1 MIRVLMTLIYCLFVV
16 PAFSYDEEAKEEIF
30 LSTPEQVA
38 ALSSEPGF
46 LVGGIV
52 SPLSGSPTLRQ
63 TDFVVKGAQE
73 LVLSRT
79 YISPHMPVKLGNE
92 KYCKDAWEKYH
103 LYEHV
108 AHNYKGWQFYPH
120 LKLQFTP
127 SEKKVLVT
135 EPTGSTLSFVFTD
148 SGMTNAEFEGEL
160 YGISNCAGD
169 TPGGANDPRNTRI
182 TYGKDGQEITVYGTD
197 KGTRIYRFSGRD
209 TSSAKLY
216 LLEKE
221 ILPNGKV
228 IKYHYEGTQPTYVES
243 LDPNERFVYASI
255 RISGDPWLSRKI
267 SFLSSSGQT
276 ANYEYERREYDVDS
290 EEVTKKRWLL
300 KNDTQ
305 SLRYQVLCPPILTKV
320 SSPTFRKE
328 RISHCGRFLLG
339 AYEGKDRQ
347 FQIVNRGYGEGSGH
361 YRAHQLSLPV
371 GESDAFA
378 CVYEMS
384 YQPPVAGEK
393 GGKTTVKAS
402 DGTSII
408 YHFSK
413 NLLTSKIQYFDENST
428 LKKEKIFSWDDKNW
442 LKSLEL
448 RDGQKSLFYKKS
460 FEYDSFGNP
469 ILETFTGDLAGSG
482 EMESTWTKRAF
493 STDGKNLLLREE
505 KENGK
510 VTSLSYLKGT
520 NLITSKLI
528 KDGNRIIRRE
538 FWTYDDCHNLIEKIS
553 DDGKSESPDDLNGVT
568 ERHKISYILRGS
580 APFLHMPE
588 WVIETYLDSGDEKL
602 LKKSHLIYDT
612 CGNVIQ
618 EEVYDA
624 EGNFAYTIE
633 KTYTERG
640 DLLSETNRLGQV
652 ATYAY
657 DEKGRKVAET
667 NFSGR
672 VQKRYAYDANGR
684 LRNILEEGDDGNCRS
699 ISSKYDHH
707 DRLIKKKD
715 LFGNSTF
722 YKYDLLVNEIAQT
735 EFPKIAALDGGS
747 QDVRISSTFDPF
759 GREAAHTDANG
770 NTINYSYNVYGSI
783 SEIRHP
789 NGGRETFLYAKN
801 GDLLSHTDADGLTI
815 NCENDVLGRVLKKT
829 YISKEGEALAE
840 ERFTYSGF
848 QLLSETDKEGN
859 LKRYFYDGAGRKV
872 REEFCGRV
880 TEFTYDPLGRLS
892 TVYKYNG
899 DDALVTHYER
909 DLEDRITCETKTD
922 LSGRILYKIA
932 FSYDAD
938 GNREST
944 TRYINEKEA
953 QELFAYDPF
962 RRKTY
967 YRDALGYETLTSYNE
982 SFTNGLGQ
990 KVLQIKTTDPKG
1002 ITTVK
1007 TQDALNQKVRLEKLG
1022 ASGGVVSCSEM
1033 IYDPHGNL
1041 TLHKDHIYEDGRFVS
1056 TQAVRYF
1063 YTPDHEIK
1071 VMIRGYDTP
1080 EKRETQYAYSP
1091 MGRMTRKYLP
1101 DGDSLFY
1108 SYDSLGFLARV
1119 DSLNG
1124 EIAHSFTRNRL
1135 GDLLEAVDEKQNL
1148 KIKREVDLFG
1158 NVICEVLPHGVQ
1170 ITKTY
1175 DDFNRL
1181 QSLNVVGHAQVRYA
1195 YDSMFLRE
1203 IKRLSARG
1211 DTLYKHTYDEYDLN
1225 GNLVQESLI
1234 GNLGTVSYATDV
1246 RGQRTQMI
1254 SPYFSQEYKYD
1265 STHNLVSSTTDRAES
1280 RYQYDDTSQMIR
1292 EDGAGVN
1299 AAYGNDSLYNRI
1311 EKNGA
1316 SCEIN
1321 SLNELLFDGKTTYE
1335 YDLRGNQILKD
1346 MNSKQFSFGYDPLNQ
1361 LIEVKSEKEK
1371 VEFIYDPLGRRLA
1384 KVISTKAGYGWEEST
1399 REYYLYDGEEEIGSF
1414 KSPNTLDSFRV
1425 LSTHSL
1431 PKTLSSEVGG
1441 KIFAPLIDV
1450 QGNIR
1455 RLVDVNSK
1463 TLAASYDFTAFGE
1476 KLQPK
1481 DKEDLHNPWQF
1492 ASKRFDPSLD
1502 LVYFGKRYYAPK
1514 IGRWITTDPAG
1525 LEDSFNPYQYVLNNP
1540 FRYYDPNGES
1550 LEGWLLGVGEIAA
1563 GVAIIGGGLA
1573 VEVASFGGFTIGLG
1587 VTTKTGFALI
1597 GLGLATTT
1605 YHAQD
1610 LSMPWKTDFPSTTQ
1624 QEYRTNGIIT
1634 IPVPEGYGNITR
1646 IEKKRSSRPEPD
1658 VRAEGNPHTIIERPG
1673 PEGQYTT
1680 HNGDGTFKQYR
1691 GSGKPHG
1698 NIPRPNVKETQNN
1711 PSPSGPRPG
1720 KPEVRRPTPDEI
1732 PKG

>member
-1 MIRVLMTLIYCLFVV
+1 MIRALMTLICCLFVV

-38 ALSSEPGF
+38 TLSSEPGF

-63 TDFVVKGAQE
+63 TDFIVKGAQE

-79 YISPHMPVKLGNE
+79 YMSPHMPVKLAHE
-92 KYCKDAWEKYH
+92 KQCQEEWEKYH
-103 LYEHV
+103 LYQHV

-127 SEKKVLVT
+127 SEKQVLVT
-135 EPTGSTLSFVFTD
+135 EPSGSTLSFVFTG

-169 TPGGANDPRNTRI
+169 TPGGANDPRNTRV
-182 TYGKDGQEITVYGTD
+182 TYGEDGQLITVYGTD
-197 KGTRIYRFSGRD
+197 KGTRIYRFSGWD
-209 TSSAKLY
+209 TNSAQLY

-228 IKYHYEGTQPTYVES
+228 LKYHYEGRQPTYVES
-243 LDPNERFVYASI
+243 LDPKERFVYASI
-255 RISGDPWLSRKI
+255 RIKGSPWNGNVH
-267 SFLSSSGQT
+267 FLSSSGQK
-276 ANYEYERREYDVDS
+276 ADYEYERRPIHAKIKEKTKHWYGDDKFEAEYN
-290 EEVTKKRWLL
+290 L
-300 KNDTQ
+300 
-305 SLRYQVLCPPILTKV
+305 LCPPILTKV
-320 SSPTFRKE
+320 SSPSFRKE
-328 RISHCGRFLLG
+328 QISHDGRFLLG
-339 AYEGKDRQ
+339 CYEGRSQHFK
-347 FQIVNRGYGEGSGH
+347 IVNRGYGEGSGH
-361 YRAHQLSLPV
+361 YRVHHLSLPV
-371 GESDAFA
+371 GENDAFVP
-378 CVYEMS
+378 VYEIS

-393 GGKTTVKAS
+393 DGKTTVKAS

-413 NLLTSKIQYFDENST
+413 NLLTSKIQYFDEKGA

-448 RDGQKSLFYKKS
+448 RDGQKALFYKKS
-460 FEYDSFGNP
+460 FEYDNFGNP
-469 ILETFTGDLAGSG
+469 VLETFTGDLTGSG
-482 EMESTWTKRAF
+482 EIESTTTKRAF
-493 STDGKNLLLREE
+493 SNDGKNLLLREE

-510 VTSLSYLKGT
+510 VISLSYLKGT
-520 NLITSKLI
+520 DLITSKLI
-528 KDGNRIIRRE
+528 KDGSTIIRRE
-538 FWTYDDCHNLIEKIS
+538 FCSYDDCHNLIKKIS
-553 DDGKSESPDDLNGVT
+553 DDGKSENPDDLTGVT
-568 ERHKISYILRGS
+568 ERHKTSYMLRQS

-602 LKKSHLIYDT
+602 LKKSHLIYDER
-612 CGNVIQ
+612 GNVAQ
-618 EEVYDA
+618 EDVYDA
-624 EGNFAYTIE
+624 EENFAYTIE
-633 KTYTERG
+633 KTYNERG

-657 DEKGRKVAET
+657 DEKGRKVTET

-672 VQKRYAYDANGR
+672 IQKTYAYDANGR
-684 LRNILEEGDDGNCRS
+684 LCNILEEGDDGNCHS
-699 ISSKYDHH
+699 ISSKYDFH
-707 DRLIKKKD
+707 DRLIKRQD
-715 LFGNSTF
+715 PFGNNTY
-722 YKYDLLVNEIAQT
+722 YKYDPLVNEIAQT
-735 EFPKIAALDGGS
+735 DFPKTASIERGS
-747 QDVRISSTFDPF
+747 QEVKCSSIYDPF
-759 GREAAHTDANG
+759 GREVAYTDANG
-770 NTINYSYNVYGSI
+770 NTISYSYNVYGSKT
-783 SEIRHP
+783 EIKRP
-789 NGGRETFLYAKN
+789 RGDKEAFFYEKS
-801 GDLLSHTDADGLTI
+801 GDLVSYTDADGLTI
-815 NCENDVLGRVLKKT
+815 KYKNDILGRVLKKT
-829 YISKEGEALAE
+829 YISNEGEVLAE
-840 ERFTYSGF
+840 ERFSYSGF
-848 QLLSETDKEGN
+848 QLTSEADKEGN
-859 LKRYFYDGAGRKV
+859 LKKYFYDGAGRKV

-880 TEFTYDPLGRLS
+880 TGFAYDPLGRLA

-899 DDALVTHYER
+899 NDALVTHYEK
-909 DLEDRITCETKTD
+909 DLEDRITSETKTD

-932 FSYDAD
+932 FSYDSD

-944 TRYINEKEA
+944 TRYINGKEA

-962 RRKTY
+962 MRKTY

-990 KVLQIKTTDPKG
+990 KVLQIKTVDPKG

-1041 TLHKDHIYEDGRFVS
+1041 TLHKDHIYEDGRFKS

-1071 VMIRGYDTP
+1071 VMVRGYDTP

-1091 MGRMTRKYLP
+1091 MGRMIRKYLS

-1119 DSLNG
+1119 DSSDG
-1124 EIAHSFTRNRL
+1124 RIAHVFARNKL
-1135 GDLLEAVDEKQNL
+1135 GDLLEAIDENQKL
-1148 KIKREVDLFG
+1148 TIKREVDPFG

-1181 QSLNVVGHAQVRYA
+1181 QSFNVVGHAQVRYT
-1195 YDSMFLRE
+1195 YDSVFLRE
-1203 IKRLSARG
+1203 IERLSATRG

-1234 GNLGTVSYATDV
+1234 GNLGTISYTTDA
-1246 RGQRTQMI
+1246 RGQRTQI
-1254 SPYFSQEYKYD
+1254 VSPYFSEVCKYN
-1265 STHNLVSSTTDRAES
+1265 SVQNLVSCTTDRAES
-1280 RYQYDDTSQMIR
+1280 RYQYDDTSQMTR
-1292 EDGAGVN
+1292 EDGTNVN
-1299 AAYGNDSLYNRI
+1299 VSYGNDSLYNRV

-1316 SCEIN
+1316 PCEVN
-1321 SLNELLFDGKTTYE
+1321 SLNELLSDGKATYE

-1346 MNSKQFSFGYDPLNQ
+1346 MNSKRLSFGYDPLNQ

-1399 REYYLYDGEEEIGSF
+1399 REYYLYDGEEDIGSF

-1431 PKTLSSEVGG
+1431 PKTLSIEVEG

-1492 ASKRFDPSLD
+1492 ASKRFDPSLN
-1502 LVYFGKRYYAPK
+1502 LIYFGKRYYDP
-1514 IGRWITTDPAG
+1514 ITGRWVTTDPAG
-1525 LEDSFNPYQYVLNNP
+1525 FEDSFNPYQYALNNP

-1550 LEGWLLGVGEIAA
+1550 LGGYLLGLGEIAL
-1563 GVAIIGGGLA
+1563 GSAILVGGFAL
-1573 VEVASFGGFTIGLG
+1573 EVATVGGFTIGVG
-1587 VTTKTGFALI
+1587 VTTNTGAALI
-1597 GLGLATTT
+1597 LGGLATTT

-1610 LSMPWKTDFPSTTQ
+1610 ISMPWKTEFPSTTP
-1624 QEYRTNGIIT
+1624 QEYHSNGIIT

-1646 IEKKRSSRPEPD
+1646 IEKGKGSTQS
-1658 VRAEGNPHTIIERPG
+1658 EGYKKPKPNT
-1673 PEGQYTT
+1673 
-1680 HNGDGTFKQYR
+1680 
-1691 GSGKPHG
+1691 SGKEGAKDVPSWAKG
-1698 NIPRPNVKETQNN
+1698 NKPLADEAGKDFAERLLDEKY
-1711 PSPSGPRPG
+1711 GPG
-1720 KPEVRRPTPDEI
+1720 NY
-1732 PKG
+1732 PKGPNSEFNKIKKWGDRSWQ